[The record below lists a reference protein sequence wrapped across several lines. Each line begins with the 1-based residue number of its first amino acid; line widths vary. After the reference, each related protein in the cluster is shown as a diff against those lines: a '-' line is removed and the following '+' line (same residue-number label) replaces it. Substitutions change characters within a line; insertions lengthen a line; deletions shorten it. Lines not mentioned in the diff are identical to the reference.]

1 MMSNDKTGLLKAFLG
16 SLNGDIAA
24 RLASAVETD
33 RLLDGR
39 VLPHDTILDGL
50 RPALRGLQAGRT
62 PTPLRLFC
70 RPFEDLLTC
79 APRKTKQKASISR
92 ASLLPVWLWLGRDL
106 IPAETE
112 AYITETK
119 ALIMTRKYAEA
130 MRRAESFWTLA
141 GAALAA
147 GTASPNARI
156 ALGDAL
162 FLEDAPR
169 RWRSCFPPAPTCCA
183 SRKCWCVPCRN

>member
-1 MMSNDKTGLLKAFLG
+1 MSNDKTGLLKSFLG

-79 APRKTKQKASISR
+79 APRKTTTPLWSLR
-92 ASLLPVWLWLGRDL
+92 ASASSRSSALVSLRRHRNANPRPSSLSMLWRNLM
-106 IPAETE
+106 PAE
-112 AYITETK
+112 ADLK
-119 ALIMTRKYAEA
+119 ALTKR
-130 MRRAESFWTLA
+130 LN
-141 GAALAA
+141 AAL
-147 GTASPNARI
+147 I
-156 ALGDAL
+156 D
-162 FLEDAPR
+162 
-169 RWRSCFPPAPTCCA
+169 
-183 SRKCWCVPCRN
+183 